1 MIITHICLIL
11 ILNEQQRVNIIFF
24 FSQVNY
30 YGATLRLIGSI
41 RGQQQQQHD
50 LVYAFEVVLL
60 DRYA

>member
-11 ILNEQQRVNIIFF
+11 ILNEQQRVNIIF

-41 RGQQQQQHD
+41 RGQQQQRD

-60 DRYA
+60 HRYA